1 MPEGQQSFRES
12 EQSHWKRSG
21 ASCCLRRR
29 DGEGAET
36 VSEVLPSPAT
46 SHRICDT
53 ARLGRK
59 THKAALSPSDRGA
72 VCSSE

>member
-1 MPEGQQSFRES
+1 MVR
-12 EQSHWKRSG
+12 
-21 ASCCLRRR
+21 
-29 DGEGAET
+29 EGAET

-59 THKAALSPSDRGA
+59 THKAALFPSDRGA